1 MTVSISR
8 LQKGIWAIPLLL
20 VACVTVNV
28 YFPAPAV
35 DAAAEKVVKEVWGDM
50 TAPESDA
57 SDVIETPSTP
67 HNSELSAGR
76 VVTALLDWVS
86 TPARAGANINVST
99 AAIRQLLGSLR
110 SRATRNLKSYLY
122 QGNIGVN
129 ASGDLEVRS
138 EKGLSI
144 KDRARVRGLVKA
156 DNRDRAALYRE
167 IAQANGHPEW
177 AAEIRK
183 RFAAKW
189 LSEAKRGW
197 WIQKSGKWR
206 KK

>member
-1 MTVSISR
+1 MTVRISR

-35 DAAAEKVVKEVWGDM
+35 DAAAEKVVKEVWGDI
-50 TAPESDA
+50 TGPGQEAPEGLES
-57 SDVIETPSTP
+57 PSP
-67 HNSELSAGR
+67 HNSELSAGH
-76 VVTALLDWVS
+76 VVTALLDWIS
-86 TPARAGANINVST
+86 TPAQAGANINVST

-110 SRATRNLKSYLY
+110 NRANNLKTHLY
-122 QGNIGVN
+122 KGNVGVN
-129 ASGDLEVRS
+129 ANGDLEVRS
-138 EKGLSI
+138 EQGLSI
-144 KDRARVRGLVKA
+144 KDRARVRNLVRA

-177 AAEIRK
+177 TGEIRK

-189 LSEAKRGW
+189 ISEAKPGW
-197 WIQKSGKWR
+197 WVQQGGKWR